1 MSLNIKDH
9 EVYDLAKEIA
19 RLTGQS
25 MTAVVRDA
33 LRQQRERIQRQQQKE
48 ARVAELMAIAARCA
62 AHINEPA
69 AAIDHAD
76 MLYDEQGLPR

>member
-69 AAIDHAD
+69 AA
-76 MLYDEQGLPR
+76 